1 MSSAQADK
9 SQETE
14 RGPEAAKAVQQIKV
28 DDSKAHACY
37 VNFCRVTGTPEELI
51 IDFALNQQPMGAVSE
66 PLVISQRLVTNL
78 YTAKRLLH
86 ALALAVQR
94 HEAAFG
100 VLETNVQKRITP
112 AARRGT

>member
-1 MSSAQADK
+1 VSSVESEKPEEKRVEAGQA
-9 SQETE
+9 
-14 RGPEAAKAVQQIKV
+14 PQIKV

-37 VNFCRVTGTPEELI
+37 TNFCRVTGTPEELI
-51 IDFALNQQPMGAVSE
+51 VDFALNQQPMGAVSE
-66 PLVISQRLVTNL
+66 PLVITQRLVMNY

-86 ALALAVQR
+86 ALALSVQR

-112 AARRGT
+112 AARGGA